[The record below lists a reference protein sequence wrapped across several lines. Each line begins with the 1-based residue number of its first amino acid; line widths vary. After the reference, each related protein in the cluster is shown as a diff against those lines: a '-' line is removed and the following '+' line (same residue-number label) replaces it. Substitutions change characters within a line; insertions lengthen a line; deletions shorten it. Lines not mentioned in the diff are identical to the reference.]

1 MKTTCI
7 DSLKRA
13 GSETKQSGDVKRM
26 PFRLT
31 PQRMMI
37 LRLLKK
43 DTSHPNAEDVFH
55 KVRVEYPNV
64 SLKTVY
70 NTLDLLHENHI
81 IQELVIEPRIKRYCP
96 NPAPHHHLFC
106 TSCKKVVDVF
116 QDIPVNVEK
125 KQFKGFRIDNNQITF
140 RGVCPDCQVDHSQ
153 TKHSRRRQR

>member
-1 MKTTCI
+1 MKHE
-7 DSLKRA
+7 DK
-13 GSETKQSGDVKRM
+13 TKIVKSM

-37 LRLLKK
+37 LRLLKEDK
-43 DTSHPNAEDVFH
+43 RHPKAEEVYN

-70 NTLDLLHENHI
+70 NTLGMLNENNI

-106 TSCKKVVDVF
+106 SSCKKVVDVF
-116 QDIPVNVEK
+116 QDIPVSLEK
-125 KQFKGFRIDNNQITF
+125 KQLIGFRVDSNQITF
-140 RGVCPDCQVDHSQ
+140 RGVCRDCQVGDSK
-153 TKHSRRRQR
+153 TKPKTRR

>member
-1 MKTTCI
+1 MKTPCI
-7 DSLKRA
+7 DTFKKV
-13 GSETKQSGDVKRM
+13 GVETKQSDALKSM

-37 LRLLKK
+37 LRLLKG
-43 DTSHPNAEDVFH
+43 DTSHPNAEDIFN
-55 KVRVEYPNV
+55 KVRVEYPHM

-70 NTLDLLHENHI
+70 NTLELLNERNI

-116 QDIPVNVEK
+116 QDIPINFEK
-125 KQFKGFRIDNNQITF
+125 KQFMGFRIDSSQITF
-140 RGVCPDCQVDHSQ
+140 RGVCPDCRVDDSQ
-153 TKHSRRRQR
+153 TKHKARR

>member
-1 MKTTCI
+1 MKI
-7 DSLKRA
+7 A
-13 GSETKQSGDVKRM
+13 GSETKQSGALECM

-37 LRLLKK
+37 LRLLEG
-43 DTSHPNAEDVFH
+43 DTSHPNAEDIFN
-55 KVRVEYPNV
+55 KVRVEYPHI

-70 NTLDLLHENHI
+70 NTLDLLNEKHI

-116 QDIPVNVEK
+116 QDIPVNFEK
-125 KQFKGFRIDNNQITF
+125 KQFMGFRIDSNQITF
-140 RGVCPDCQVDHSQ
+140 RGVCPDCRVDGSI
-153 TKHSRRRQR
+153 TKHETRRLR